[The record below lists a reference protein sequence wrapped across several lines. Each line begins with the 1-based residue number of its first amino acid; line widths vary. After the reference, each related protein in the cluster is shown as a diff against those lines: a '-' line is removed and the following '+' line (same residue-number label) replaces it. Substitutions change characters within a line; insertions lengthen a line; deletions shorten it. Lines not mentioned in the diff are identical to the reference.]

1 MFSLA
6 WSLARAGGWSRSAL
20 LAGCTATVSG
30 LLLVAVSLLV
40 LKDDAGEQLASFVRD
55 GGTRGGV
62 VFAVVLLTLPPLL
75 LLDQAVRLGTANR
88 DRRLAALRVA
98 GATPSEVRRLGAI
111 EVGIPTSIGA
121 VLGIGVFA
129 ALRAVV
135 GGQQYAS
142 TSEDFT
148 SPNFA
153 VVPTNSGPS
162 WWQLILVVVGVAV
175 VGTLVGWRA
184 SRSVVTSPLGVI
196 RRETRRPPRPW
207 GLLLLLVAAGLTP
220 TAFSVGHGTDFVVFI
235 VIALLV
241 AALVALAPWVAYVM
255 ARRLQRRTS
264 LPATLLAAQRIIAEP
279 RAAGRAA
286 AAIGGIAL
294 VSGGV
299 VGFVLQVTGSGSYD
313 ESSYLPGATLVAI
326 SLLVGLAIAAGSMAV
341 HSVESLLDRRRE
353 VAFLAATGMLESELE
368 LAARREITMV
378 ALPLAVV
385 GSLLGAA
392 TMPLIGGESVAALLL
407 SVLLGLTITVGL
419 VWLAAV
425 LAVRAV
431 RPWARRAASPLNLRT
446 E

>member
-6 WSLARAGGWSRSAL
+6 WTIARAGSWTRSAL
-20 LAGCTATVSG
+20 LAGCTAAVSG

-40 LKDDAGEQLASFVRD
+40 LKDDFDEQLASFVRD

-111 EVGIPTSIGA
+111 EVGIPATVGA
-121 VLGIGVFA
+121 ALGIGVFA
-129 ALRAVV
+129 ALRATL
-135 GGQQYAS
+135 GGQQYAT
-142 TSEDFT
+142 TSGDFEA
-148 SPNFA
+148 SNFA
-153 VVPTNSGPS
+153 VVPTHSGPT
-162 WWQLILVVVGVAV
+162 WWQALLVVVGVAIA
-175 VGTLVGWRA
+175 GTLVGWRA
-184 SRSVVTSPLGVI
+184 SRSVVESPLGV
-196 RRETRRPPRPW
+196 TRWQRQRPPRPW
-207 GLLLLLVAAGLTP
+207 GVGLLVLAGLLTP
-220 TAFSVGHGTDFVVFI
+220 TAMSTDHGSDFVVFI
-235 VIALLV
+235 VIALTV
-241 AALVALAPWVAYVM
+241 VALVVLAPWVAYKT
-255 ARRLQRRTS
+255 ALRLQRRTARPAS
-264 LPATLLAAQRIIAEP
+264 LIAAQRIMAEP

-299 VGFVLQVTGSGSYD
+299 VGFVIDVRGNED
-313 ESSYLPGATLVAI
+313 SSYLAGATLVAI

-368 LAARREITMV
+368 LAARREITLV
-378 ALPLAVV
+378 ALPLAVT
-385 GSLLGAA
+385 GSALGAV
-392 TMPLIGGESVAALLL
+392 TMPLIGGDSALTLLL
-407 SVLLGLTITVGL
+407 TLLLGLGITVGL
-419 VWLAAV
+419 VWLAAL

>member
-6 WSLARAGGWSRSAL
+6 WTLARAGGWARSAL
-20 LAGCTATVSG
+20 LAGCTAAVSG
-30 LLLVAVSLLV
+30 LLLVAVSLL
-40 LKDDAGEQLASFVRD
+40 LLGDDSHEQLASFVRD

-98 GATPSEVRRLGAI
+98 GATPAEIRRLGAI
-111 EVGIPTSIGA
+111 EVGIPASIGA

-129 ALRAVV
+129 ALRAVL
-135 GGQQYAS
+135 GGQQYATGYGDLGPS
-142 TSEDFT
+142 
-148 SPNFA
+148 NFA
-153 VVPTNSGPS
+153 IVPRFSGPT
-162 WWQLILVVVGVAV
+162 WWQAILVMVAV
-175 VGTLVGWRA
+175 AIAGTLVGWRA
-184 SRSVVTSPLGVI
+184 SRAVVESPLGVT

-207 GLLLLLVAAGLTP
+207 GLLLLLLAAGLTP
-220 TAFSVGHGTDFVVFI
+220 TAFSDGHGTDFVVFI

-241 AALVALAPWVAYVM
+241 AALVSLAPWVAYVM
-255 ARRLQRRTS
+255 ARRFQRRTA

-279 RAAGRAA
+279 HAAGRAA

-299 VGFVLQVTGSGSYD
+299 VGFVLDVTGSGDYD
-313 ESSYLPGATLVAI
+313 DSSYLAGATLVGV

-341 HSVESLLDRRRE
+341 HSVEALLDRRRE
-353 VAFLAATGMLESELE
+353 VAFLAATGMRESELE

-385 GSLLGAA
+385 GSVLGAV
-392 TMPLIGGESVAALLL
+392 TMPLIGGDSVPALLL
-407 SVLLGLTITVGL
+407 SLLLGLGITVGL
-419 VWLAAV
+419 VWLASV

-431 RPWARRAASPLNLRT
+431 RPWARRASSPLNLRT